1 MVRAAG
7 AVVRDA
13 VGADRTCA
21 VYNEE
26 ATGCLDHAIVRGNPA
41 AELIF
46 VKEVRAVLAHDGIG
60 QKPSTA

>member
-1 MVRAAG
+1 VVHAVG

-13 VGADRTCA
+13 AGADRTCA

-26 ATGCLDHAIVRGNPA
+26 ATGCLDRAIVRIQPA

-46 VKEVRAVLAHDGIG
+46 VKEVRAVLAHDGVG

>member
-1 MVRAAG
+1 MARGAG

-13 VGADRTCA
+13 AGADRTCA

-26 ATGCLDHAIVRGNPA
+26 ATGCLDRAIVRVHPVV
-41 AELIF
+41 ELMF
-46 VKEVRAVLAHDGIG
+46 VKEVRAVLAHDGVG

>member
-13 VGADRTCA
+13 AGADRTCA

-26 ATGCLDHAIVRGNPA
+26 ATGCLDRAIVRGNLA
-41 AELIF
+41 VELIF
-46 VKEVRAVLAHDGIG
+46 VKEVRAVLAHDGVG

>member
-1 MVRAAG
+1 MTRGAG

-13 VGADRTCA
+13 AGADRTCA

-26 ATGCLDHAIVRGNPA
+26 ATGCLDHAIVRIHSA

>member
-1 MVRAAG
+1 MARAVG

-13 VGADRTCA
+13 AGADRTCA

-26 ATGCLDHAIVRGNPA
+26 ATGCLDHAVLRGNPVV
-41 AELIF
+41 ELIF